1 MFGFG
6 RRAAEGRLV
15 AAMHTAIVEASR
27 DPALYGERGLPDT
40 VEGRFESLTLHA
52 LLVLRR
58 LRQLP
63 APADV
68 VAQALVDAVFA
79 HLEIALREMGVGDF
93 GVPKRMK
100 KLAEAFYHRTDRY
113 SAALDARSAQ
123 ALSRELAERLGVGPE
138 ALTGVAAFALAAERE
153 LATCDLQRLQ
163 AGPTFRAIRR
173 SAEIARA
180 DA

>member
-6 RRAAEGRLV
+6 RRAAEARQV
-15 AAMHTAIVEASR
+15 ATLHTAVVESSR
-27 DPALYGERGLPDT
+27 DPALFGEGALPDT

-52 LLVLRR
+52 LVVLRR

-63 APADV
+63 APAAE
-68 VAQALVDAVFA
+68 VAQDLVDALFA

-113 SAALDARSAQ
+113 SAALDAGSAP
-123 ALSRELAERLGVGPE
+123 ALSRELAERLGGEPE
-138 ALTGVAAFALAAERE
+138 RLTGVAEYALAAERA
-153 LATCDLQRLQ
+153 LAACDLDQLVADLPFARL
-163 AGPTFRAIRR
+163 RER
-173 SAEIARA
+173 AEIARA
-180 DA
+180 SA